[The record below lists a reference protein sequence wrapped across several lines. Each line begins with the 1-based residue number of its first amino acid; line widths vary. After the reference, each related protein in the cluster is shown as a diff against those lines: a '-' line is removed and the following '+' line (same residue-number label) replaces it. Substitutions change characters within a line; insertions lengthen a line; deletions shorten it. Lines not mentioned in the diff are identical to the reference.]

1 MKIYLKLFKSKH
13 GKKGYYFPVFDIVG
27 KTFVKT
33 LYLTFLQSSYVICN
47 PKLHNTYVYKFDVA
61 HITLWFF
68 LDILEGPCAM
78 AVRRSFVVLKK
89 HLPFDILQDE
99 FLRRNLISQDEIYM
113 IMRPNKYSKTEQ
125 FLKLMIRKKRCK
137 DLIAC
142 IKEDDTFSKNIIDA
156 LERTEQPSHLG
167 NTHLCIYIYGFFFDK
182 NTASKLSKF
191 IYIYISRTN

>member
-1 MKIYLKLFKSKH
+1 
-13 GKKGYYFPVFDIVG
+13 
-27 KTFVKT
+27 
-33 LYLTFLQSSYVICN
+33 
-47 PKLHNTYVYKFDVA
+47 
-61 HITLWFF
+61 
-68 LDILEGPCAM
+68 M

-167 NTHLCIYIYGFFFDK
+167 NTHLCIYMGFFSTRIQRQ
-182 NTASKLSKF
+182 NCQSL
-191 IYIYISRTN
+191 YIYISRTN